1 MPIQFLCPYGH
12 RLKVPDHRAGKKGR
26 CPKCQQR
33 VIVPVPNPIPS
44 GREKRHWDASPD
56 ERIEIDDQITPPS
69 SDDAFGEDLFLG
81 GLIEGIETPR
91 PAAEASPEE
100 KQADP
105 PSVSEFEQ
113 PPEIVIFS
121 ADASTPIELQPSPP
135 VPWPQGHSDVHALRT
150 SAADEL
156 AAEPLEVVAAAPK
169 VPQPPPLPP
178 TPPNLEA
185 SPVAVQVV
193 HAPPPAPY
201 QPPAQQAVSRRP
213 RWLAPARAEL
223 AAQSYR
229 PAPHQAETVYWL
241 AAVLLFVVVFTSAPA
256 LGYLQLDEAPI
267 WAQAMLLVAG
277 LQLAYAAW
285 LVIVPDWSTVRV
297 GVWLFAASAMLYAA
311 ASGLFGMA
319 GGAELPLEYVGG
331 RGSAAGWSGVSAIVL
346 GLMSYACGQ
355 VCGNWRR
362 ADFIA
367 YSASRRSVQ
376 T

>member
-44 GREKRHWDASPD
+44 GREKRHWDASPG

-69 SDDAFGEDLFLG
+69 SDDAFGDDPFLG
-81 GLIEGIETPR
+81 GLIEDIHAPQP
-91 PAAEASPEE
+91 PAESPTEL
-100 KQADP
+100 KQADEP
-105 PSVSEFEQ
+105 NVSELEQ
-113 PPEIVIFS
+113 PPEIVTFS
-121 ADASTPIELQPSPP
+121 ADAPTPIEPPPLVPSP
-135 VPWPQGHSDVHALRT
+135 QGYNEVHAIKAP
-150 SAADEL
+150 AANEP
-156 AAEPLEVVAAAPK
+156 AAEFLEVVAAAPK

-178 TPPNLEA
+178 MPPALE
-185 SPVAVQVV
+185 PQLVAVQVV

-201 QPPAQQAVSRRP
+201 QPPAKQAASLRP
-213 RWLAPARAEL
+213 RWLARARAEL

-229 PAPHQAETVYWL
+229 PDPHQAETVYWL
-241 AAVLLFVVVFTSAPA
+241 AAVLLFVIVFTSAPA
-256 LGYLQLDEAPI
+256 LGYLQLDEAPL
-267 WAQAMLLVAG
+267 WAQGMLLVAG

-311 ASGLFGMA
+311 ASGLFAMA
-319 GGAELPLEYVGG
+319 GGGKLPLEYIGG
-331 RGSAAGWSGVSAIVL
+331 RGSAAGWNCISAIVL
-346 GLMSYACGQ
+346 GLLSYACGQ

-367 YSASRRSVQ
+367 YSTSRRAPQ
-376 T
+376 L